1 MFKLL
6 RYFSITSFVAI
17 GVVAALLGMFY
28 RRIAVG
34 NLLELGESNNVA
46 LTQSLANDLWLEFA
60 PFVTSVSG
68 LNGDQ
73 LRAHPVTSVLRKAVQ
88 VHMSGI
94 PVVKIK
100 IYNLAGLTVFSTEEK
115 QIGEDKST
123 NAGYLS
129 ARSGKVASELTHRDT
144 FSAFEQTIENRDLI
158 SSYLPIRR
166 IEGGP
171 VEGVFE
177 LYYDVTSFLQK
188 IEQTQEIVVIGV
200 VLLLILLY
208 GILFLIVRRADKIIK
223 RQDRERSHYLE
234 EIQRA
239 KETLE
244 RRVTER
250 ARELSSL
257 YTALTPLA
265 PAESAH
271 EIMDG
276 IIERLIEA
284 TGADAAL
291 IRLGDKA
298 SGDLIQVS
306 QRGYPDYYLKT
317 VAAAPPSG
325 AANWVYTNGE
335 PIIAPDIAAEPRL
348 KGKVQLQ
355 VGFRSCALL
364 PLKVRQ
370 EVRGI
375 IHLSSRNLGY
385 FNEKQTEHLMAIA
398 RQMNIALENRDLFDN
413 LRSSRD
419 ELERA
424 NRVKDE
430 FLSVMSHE
438 LRTPL
443 NVVMGYTAMIKD
455 RLLGDIN
462 PQQEAALDKVIR
474 RGNDQLAM
482 IRNILQATAAEAQKI
497 KLDIYELDLG
507 DFLSH
512 LRSTYDVPINKDLV
526 FNWNY
531 LSDLPVIKTDEG
543 KLKQILQNLIDN
555 AVKFTEKGTIT
566 ISARI
571 TEGSGQKAE
580 GSEQK
585 TVGTMREAESSK
597 KTTKSLPTADR
608 LLPSENLPTVDC
620 SLPTGEGR
628 WVELKVADTGV
639 GIPPDALPLI
649 FDKFRQVDSSET
661 RLYGGVG
668 MGLYIVKMFTDLLG
682 GTVEVESEPDKG
694 ATFTL
699 LIPCLS

>member
-6 RYFSITSFVAI
+6 RYFSITSLVAI
-17 GVVAALLGMFY
+17 GIVAALLGTFY

-34 NLLELGESNNVA
+34 NLLEHGESNNVA
-46 LTQSLANDLWLEFA
+46 LTQSLANDLWVDFA

-88 VHMSGI
+88 MHVSGI
-94 PVVKIK
+94 PVLKIK

-115 QIGEDKST
+115 QIGEDKSS
-123 NAGYLS
+123 NAGFLS

-158 SSYLPIRR
+158 SSYLPVRHSA
-166 IEGGP
+166 GGP

-177 LYYDVTSFLQK
+177 LYYDVTPFLQK
-188 IEQTQEIVVIGV
+188 IKQTQEVVIIGV
-200 VLLLILLY
+200 VLLLCFLY
-208 GILFLIVRRADKIIK
+208 GVLFLIVRRADRILK
-223 RQDRERSHYLE
+223 RQDGERSHYLE

-244 RRVTER
+244 QRVTER
-250 ARELSSL
+250 TRELSSL

-265 PAESAH
+265 PADSTH
-271 EIMDG
+271 EIIGG
-276 IIERLIEA
+276 IIERLVEA

-291 IRLGDKA
+291 IRLEDKA

-325 AANWVYTNGE
+325 AASWVYMHGE
-335 PIIAPDIAAEPRL
+335 PIIAPDIAAESRL

-364 PLKVRQ
+364 PLKVHQ

-375 IHLSSRNLGY
+375 IHLSSRKLGY
-385 FNEKQTEHLMAIA
+385 FDEEQRDHLMAIA
-398 RQMNIALENRDLFDN
+398 RQMSIALENRDLFDN
-413 LRSSRD
+413 LKASRD
-419 ELERA
+419 DLERA

-482 IRNILQATAAEAQKI
+482 IGNILQATAAESEKI
-497 KLDIYELDLG
+497 KLDIHEVNLG
-507 DFLSH
+507 DFLAD
-512 LRSTYDVPINKDLV
+512 LRSAYDVPIYKDLA

-531 LSDLPVIKTDEG
+531 PSDLPVIKTDDG

-555 AVKFTEKGTIT
+555 AAKFTEKGTII

-571 TEGSGQKAE
+571 ELATGNQLRNSNFEIRNQ
-580 GSEQK
+580 
-585 TVGTMREAESSK
+585 
-597 KTTKSLPTADR
+597 SLPPRSTEAHDR
-608 LLPSENLPTVDC
+608 SHAF
-620 SLPTGEGR
+620 
-628 WVELKVADTGV
+628 VEFKVADTGV

-649 FDKFRQVDSSET
+649 FDKFRQADSSET
-661 RLYGGVG
+661 RLFGGVG
-668 MGLYIVKMFTDLLG
+668 MGLYIVKKFAELLG
-682 GTVEVESEPDKG
+682 GTIEVESEPDKG

-699 LIPCLS
+699 LIPCEPWNVSPTTNQ